1 MEEKLREVVAILRE
15 HTPLSKLTEQEGYEV
30 IAWAEANLERGQSCE
45 MGPRPRVRATFQ
57 AGA

>member
-30 IAWAEANLERGQSCE
+30 IAWAEAIFERGQSGE
-45 MGPRPRVRATFQ
+45 MGPRPL
-57 AGA
+57 